1 MGREQLQALVRVL
14 ERQLALEGGN
24 VVGGTWEIRW
34 NKERNAFEFDKC
46 EFGGYCEERPSV
58 IALDGSVL
66 DPGGPVLPQDSPLGG
81 A

>member
-1 MGREQLQALVRVL
+1 MGREQLEALVSVL
-14 ERQLALEGGN
+14 RQQLELGHDG

-34 NKERNAFEFDKC
+34 NKEKQAFEFDKC

-58 IALDGSVL
+58 VALDGTVL
-66 DPGGPVLPQDSPLGG
+66 DPGGPIGEEQPG

>member
-1 MGREQLQALVRVL
+1 MGREQLQALARIL
-14 ERQLALEGGN
+14 EQQVALGREG
-24 VVGGTWEIRW
+24 VVTGTWEIRW
-34 NKERNAFEFDKC
+34 KKDRSAFEFDKC

-66 DPGGPVLPQDSPLGG
+66 DPGGPLLP

>member
-1 MGREQLQALVRVL
+1 MGRHELQALARII
-14 ERQLALEGGN
+14 EGELGKGSDG
-24 VVGGTWEIRW
+24 VVIGTWSVRW
-34 NKERNAFEFDKC
+34 DKDRQAFEFDKC

-66 DPGGPVLPQDSPLGG
+66 DRGGPLLP